1 MKLKK
6 SLVGILGATMLVAS
20 SISNVNA
27 QAKPALTE
35 IKVSYQPALYWALP
49 FFVATEKIGG
59 VSWVLNQNSVHSLQV
74 FPRLQHLPQS
84 HGMLVA
90 QVPCRQS

>member
-1 MKLKK
+1 M
-6 SLVGILGATMLVAS
+6 V
-20 SISNVNA
+20 SNVYA

-59 VSWVLNQNSVHSLQV
+59 VN
-74 FPRLQHLPQS
+74 
-84 HGMLVA
+84 
-90 QVPCRQS
+90 